1 MDNFVFDLPTK
12 IVFGKGEFSKLGKEA
27 SLLGKKALL
36 ITGRHFAKSSGL
48 LDKAEKMLKEN
59 GVEFIEFCKFEPNPE
74 SDTVNEGG
82 RLARENNVDF
92 LIGLGGGSVI
102 DATKGISVVAST
114 GRDIWDFCEKP
125 PKAKVPDKTLPI
137 LAVITVAATG
147 SEADSGGV
155 ITNSKTRSKR
165 AVFGRALFP
174 TTSIVDPLLTLSVP
188 QKQTIDGVIDMITH
202 IFESYLSSHASAP
215 VSDRVSEALIKE
227 AMKQGEVV
235 FNDLKNIEARESL
248 SWISTL
254 ALSGFPSAGRRGPF
268 PMHRMEHPIS
278 GVYGIAH
285 GRGLAALMP
294 AFLYHTKDIHADR
307 LKTFG
312 KNVLST
318 DLPTKAIE
326 RIVHWM
332 KKVNAFVSLKELGV
346 KYEDLEKLADM
357 AIEDDGN
364 AENEYINAREPLS
377 KEKLMEIYK
386 TAYNYKDL
394 FRKA

>member
-1 MDNFVFDLPTK
+1 MDNFVFNLPTK
-12 IVFGKGEFSKLGKEA
+12 IVFGKGEFQKLGEEA
-27 SLLGKKALL
+27 KLLGKKAML
-36 ITGRHFAKSSGL
+36 ITGRHFAKKSGL

-59 GVEFIEFCKFEPNPE
+59 GIDVVEFCEIEPNPE
-74 SDTVNEGG
+74 SETVNKGG
-82 RLARENNVDF
+82 RLAREEKVDF

-102 DATKGISVVAST
+102 DAAKGISVVAVT
-114 GRDIWDFCEKP
+114 NRDVWDFCEKP
-125 PKAKVPDKTLPI
+125 PKAKVPEKTLPI

-155 ITNSKTRSKR
+155 ITNTKTRHKR
-165 AVFGRALFP
+165 AIFGRALFP
-174 TTSIVDPLLTLSVP
+174 TTSIVDPLLTLTVP

-202 IFESYLSSHASAP
+202 IFESYLSSKANAP
-215 VSDRVSEALIKE
+215 VSDRVSEGLIKE
-227 AMKQGEVV
+227 AMKQGEIV
-235 FNDLKNIEARESL
+235 FNDLQNIEARESL

-278 GVYGIAH
+278 GLYRISH
-285 GRGLAALMP
+285 GRGLAAIMP
-294 AFLYHTKDIHADR
+294 AFLYHTKDMHAER

-318 DLPTKAIE
+318 DSPTKTIE

-332 KKVNAFVSLKELGV
+332 KKVDAFVSLKDLGV
-346 KYEDLEKLADM
+346 KYDDIEKLADM

-364 AENEYINAREPLS
+364 KEKGFIAAREPLS
-377 KEKLMEIYK
+377 KEMLMKIYT

>member
-1 MDNFVFDLPTK
+1 MDSFIFNLPTK
-12 IVFGKGEFSKLGKEA
+12 IIFGKGEFSKLGMEA
-27 SLLGKKALL
+27 RLLGKKAL
-36 ITGRHFAKSSGL
+36 IVTGRHYAKASGL
-48 LDKAEKMLKEN
+48 LDRAEKMLKEN
-59 GVEFIEFCKFEPNPE
+59 GVEFIEFCEIEPNPE
-74 SDTVNEGG
+74 SETVNKGG
-82 RLARENNVDF
+82 KLAKETGVDF
-92 LIGLGGGSVI
+92 LIGIGGGSVI
-102 DATKGISVVAST
+102 DATKGISVVAAT
-114 GRDIWDFCEKP
+114 GKDVWDYCEKP

-147 SEADSGGV
+147 SEADAGGV
-155 ITNSKTRSKR
+155 ITNTKTRNKR
-165 AVFGRALFP
+165 AIFGKALFP
-174 TTSIVDPLLTLSVP
+174 RTSIVDPLLTLSIP
-188 QKQTIDGVIDMITH
+188 KKQTIDGVIDMITH
-202 IFESYLSSHASAP
+202 IFESYLSSKANSP
-215 VSDRVSEALIKE
+215 VSDRVSEGLIKE
-227 AMKQGEVV
+227 AMKQGEIV
-235 FNDLKNIEARESL
+235 FNDLKNIPARESL

-268 PMHRMEHPIS
+268 PMHRLEHPIS

-318 DLPTKAIE
+318 DSPQKAID

-332 KKVNAFVSLKELGV
+332 KNVNAFVSLKELGV
-346 KYEDLEKLADM
+346 KYEDLEKLTDM
-357 AIEDDGN
+357 AIADEGN
-364 AENEYINAREPLS
+364 TEKGYINAIEPLS
-377 KEKLMEIYK
+377 KEKILEIYK

>member
-1 MDNFVFDLPTK
+1 MDNFIFDLPTK
-12 IVFGKGEFSKLGKEA
+12 IVFGKGEFSTLGKEA

-36 ITGRHFAKSSGL
+36 ITGRHYAKSSGL

-59 GVEFIEFCKFEPNPE
+59 GVEFIEFCKVEPNPE
-74 SDTVNEGG
+74 SNTVNEAGQ
-82 RLARENNVDF
+82 LARENNVDF

-102 DATKGISVVAST
+102 DATKGISVVAAT

-125 PKAKVPDKTLPI
+125 LKAKVPDKTLPI

-155 ITNSKTRSKR
+155 ITNSKTRNKR

-174 TTSIVDPLLTLSVP
+174 TTSIVDPLLTLSIP

-202 IFESYLSSHASAP
+202 IFESYLSSHANAP

-227 AMKQGEVV
+227 AMKQGEIV
-235 FNDLKNIEARESL
+235 FNDLKNIGARESL

-278 GVYGIAH
+278 GLYGIAH

-318 DLPTKAIE
+318 DSPTKAIK

-346 KYEDLEKLADM
+346 KYEDLEKLTDM

-364 AENEYINAREPLS
+364 VENGYINAGEPLS

-394 FRKA
+394 FRKM